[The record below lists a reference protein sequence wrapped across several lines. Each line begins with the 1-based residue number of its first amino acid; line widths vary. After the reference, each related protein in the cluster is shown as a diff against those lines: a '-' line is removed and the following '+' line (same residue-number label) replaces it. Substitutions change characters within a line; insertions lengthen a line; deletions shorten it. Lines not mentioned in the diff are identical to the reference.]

1 MTEAEAHF
9 DRIARQYDYW
19 KKKNAYY
26 YRNLVKLYRSLIPEG
41 SSVLEIGCGTG
52 DIICLLDVREGRGT
66 DLSHEMIEIAQ
77 KKHVDQQN
85 ITFVREDIFESN
97 TTFTYE
103 YIFLAD
109 VLEHV
114 EDVPQFLGQL
124 ARRTPPRTKIIV
136 TLANPL
142 WEPLLMLSEKLHMKM
157 PEGPHYRHPIP
168 ELERLFV
175 ASGLQIRDT
184 GFRLL
189 IPKSIP
195 GADWVNAR
203 FYHNR
208 FLRKFGFMV
217 YWILSR

>member
-1 MTEAEAHF
+1 MTDAETHFNTIAH
-9 DRIARQYDYW
+9 DYDYW
-19 KKKNAYY
+19 KNKNGYY
-26 YRNLVKLYRSLIPEG
+26 YRNLIALYRSLIPVG

-52 DIICLLDVREGRGT
+52 DIITKLDVGKGRGT
-66 DLSHEMIEIAQ
+66 DVSAEMIEIARAKHAD
-77 KKHVDQQN
+77 KKEV
-85 ITFVREDIFESN
+85 TFEREDIYDAT
-97 TTFTYE
+97 TTFPE
-103 YIFLAD
+103 DYIFLAD

-114 EDVPQFLGQL
+114 HDVPRFLSQL
-124 ARRTPPRTKIIV
+124 SKRASPRARIVV

-142 WEPLLMLSEKLHMKM
+142 WEPLLMLAEKLGMKM

-189 IPKSIP
+189 IPKSLP

-203 FYHNR
+203 FYHYK
-208 FLRKFGFMV
+208 FLRKFGFTV